1 MLLPMPNVFM
11 SWVLLTYAPN
21 ISLLALDNALLR
33 ADGAMPR
40 TFELV
45 VLFML
50 LLSFLVSSVADWL
63 HAVIE
68 YVVTQAIHTYTCV

>member
-1 MLLPMPNVFM
+1 MPNVFM
-11 SWVLLTYAPN
+11 SWVLLIYTPN

-68 YVVTQAIHTYTCV
+68 YAQYSLAHTLAC